1 MVIKSALTLAAHE
14 GEVFLRKQEAHK
26 KLLVIF
32 HQAEFLPDGCLWR
45 ISQLIDVLL

>member
-26 KLLVIF
+26 KLLVHYHSSDVLIN
-32 HQAEFLPDGCLWR
+32 GSLWR
-45 ISQLIDVLL
+45 LSHLTYVLL